1 MENGAGSAAAINGA
15 SAAVTNGKSA
25 HNNSL
30 LSANA
35 VSMESLDN
43 CSTVSSNEQNSQVR
57 TLFIS
62 GLPIDTRPR
71 ELYLLFRAS
80 SPVGVR
86 FDPESGQTIR
96 LELARSNTKVTSSKP
111 AKTTQSP
118 PIISPANLPQA
129 AMLPTAVGFAPQA
142 GQPAAFAAA
151 MAALS
156 GQLGA
161 DHAAA
166 LGGLSAAHMEPQ
178 HLPFFTTATS
188 EAQMINFAAQQQL
201 AAAAAVQAQA
211 NAFQMLTASQVPVT
225 SSHQQHAALAAAMAQ
240 IQQQQ
245 QLNQSA
251 QQLGLT
257 LNPQSQASYAM
268 PVSMHS
274 QQQALLQ
281 AAANQ
286 HSLSL
291 TGAGQQMCSTLFIA
305 NLGSM
310 ASPQLEEELR
320 QLFKPMPGFSRLR
333 MHSKGGSPVAFV
345 EFSDVRHAA
354 VALSALQGVQL
365 AGSGE
370 QRPGAGGIR
379 IEFARSKMGD
389 VNHNNATAYKTE
401 V

>member
-1 MENGAGSAAAINGA
+1 MENGAGSAAINGA
-15 SAAVTNGKSA
+15 SAATTNGKSA

-166 LGGLSAAHMEPQ
+166 LGSLSAAHMEPQ

-188 EAQMINFAAQQQL
+188 EAQMINFAAQHQL
-201 AAAAAVQAQA
+201 AAAAAAQAQA

-257 LNPQSQASYAM
+257 LNPQSQA
-268 PVSMHS
+268 
-274 QQQALLQ
+274 
-281 AAANQ
+281 AANQ
-286 HSLSL
+286 HSLAM
-291 TGAGQQMCSTLFIA
+291 TGSGQQMCSTLFIA

-345 EFSDVRHAA
+345 EFSDVRNAA